1 MKRIATYSSKE
12 NEMAKPGNID
22 RIKIDVRT
30 DEPAKPGEI
39 DRIACDVTLDDIVK
53 SYETIREAVR
63 DLSAKRAQNEDCIID
78 NEMRDEICSVGEMLR
93 TMSHAHDVAHHQQ
106 SVARGIACDGDGTN
120 EERDDWM
127 YRLGIDAMYD
137 IIYKYKRGRIKGYV
151 TLLLAYA
158 MMIDLRDDPV
168 PIVKVIV
175 DDIDAVIVSDAPY
188 EIDGFTEFETYLT
201 EKTMASAPHPYTD
214 KTIVRTIS
222 SITDTLGYIGV
233 DGNIIPMFDDGQLD
247 VLRELMRRGQKM
259 SSTYEICCRVVADWV
274 CFAGEMGPTGADFVS
289 GYGVYDEGICRAQ
302 QDVIGVVRQIAIVNG
317 LIGAGARA

>member
-1 MKRIATYSSKE
+1 MEHIATYSSKE

-22 RIKIDVRT
+22 RIKIGART
-30 DEPAKPGEI
+30 DKPAKPCEI
-39 DRIACDVTLDDIVK
+39 DRIACDMTLDDIIK
-53 SYETIREAVR
+53 SYDTIREAVR

-106 SVARGIACDGDGTN
+106 SVARGIACDGDGTD

-127 YRLGIDAMYD
+127 CRLGIDAMYD
-137 IIYKYKRGRIKGYV
+137 MLYKYKRSRIKGRV

-158 MMIDLRDDPV
+158 MMIDLRNDPD
-168 PIVKVIV
+168 PIIRAIA
-175 DDIDAVIVSDAPY
+175 DDIDEVIASDAQY

-214 KTIVRTIS
+214 ETIERTIT

-233 DGNIIPMFDDGQLD
+233 DGSIIPMFGDGQLD
-247 VLRELMRRGQKM
+247 VLRKLMRRGQKM
-259 SSTYEICCRVVADWV
+259 SITYEICCRVVADWV
-274 CFAGEMGPTGADFVS
+274 CFSCEIGPTGADFVS

-317 LIGAGARA
+317 LIGTDVQS